1 MAYENY
7 SSVAWSSGTP
17 LTGDRLQQMSTNIQQ
32 VKEATDDKPQ
42 GIIKYNSISSSISA
56 FTDINATENLLIAL
70 RDDTGSGGNDYRI
83 SSGANRFIRLTL
95 TFPGISIRARGAEN
109 TRYVLSIK
117 QGTDTSNI
125 VSTLATYY
133 FSPPV
138 YSFIDVSSDAAATD
152 QTVRANG
159 AVSGTYIGAGQYS
172 VIVDSTSSGLSTESY
187 FVSVKREVNST
198 NTMTN
203 APAYTVMTG
212 SGAPL
217 EFYAEDVG
225 GT

>member
-42 GIIKYNSISSSISA
+42 GVLKYKKVTSTFSP
-56 FTDINATENLLIAL
+56 FTDIDATENLIVAL
-70 RDDTGSGGNDYRI
+70 KDETGTGGNDL
-83 SSGANRFIRLTL
+83 SVSADGNRFMRLVL
-95 TFPGISIRARGAEN
+95 TFPGISIQARGAEN

-117 QGTDTSNI
+117 QGTDTGNI
-125 VSTLATYY
+125 VDTLATYY

-138 YSFIDVSSDAAATD
+138 YSFIDVSANAAETA
-152 QTVRANG
+152 QTVRSNG
-159 AVSGTYIGAGQYS
+159 AAQGTYIGAGQYS
-172 VIVDSTSSGLSTESY
+172 VIVDTTSAGLSSESY
-187 FVSVKREVNST
+187 FVSVKREVNS
-198 NTMTN
+198 NMTN
-203 APAYTVMTG
+203 APSYTILSST
-212 SGAPL
+212 SAPV
-217 EFYAEDVG
+217 EFYAEDAG

>member
-17 LTGDRLQQMSTNIQQ
+17 LTGDRLQQMTTNIQQ

-42 GIIKYNSISSSISA
+42 GVLKYKKISSTFSP
-56 FTDINATENLLIAL
+56 FTDIDGTENLIIAL
-70 RDDTGSGGNDYRI
+70 KDETGSGGNDL
-83 SSGANRFIRLTL
+83 SVSADGNRFMKLVL
-95 TFPGISIRARGAEN
+95 TFPGISIQARGAEN

-117 QGTDTSNI
+117 QGTDTGNI

-138 YSFIDVSSDAAATD
+138 YSFIDVSSNANNTS

-159 AVSGTYIGAGQYS
+159 ASQGTYVGAGQYS
-172 VIVDSTSSGLSTESY
+172 VIVDTTSAGLSSESY
-187 FVSVKREVNST
+187 FVSVKREVNSD
-198 NTMTN
+198 MTN
-203 APAYTVMTG
+203 APAYRIL
-212 SGAPL
+212 SGTSAPV
-217 EFYAEDVG
+217 EFYAEDAG

>member
-17 LTGDRLQQMSTNIQQ
+17 LTGDRLQQMTTNIQQ

-42 GIIKYNSISSSISA
+42 GVLKYKKISSTFSP
-56 FTDINATENLLIAL
+56 FTDIDGTENLIIAL
-70 RDDTGSGGNDYRI
+70 KDETGSGGNDL
-83 SSGANRFIRLTL
+83 SVSADGNRFMKLVL
-95 TFPGISIRARGAEN
+95 TFPGISIQARGAEN

-117 QGTDTSNI
+117 QGTDTGNI

-138 YSFIDVSSDAAATD
+138 YSFIDVSSDANNTS

-159 AVSGTYIGAGQYS
+159 ASQGTYVGAGQYS
-172 VIVDSTSSGLSTESY
+172 VIVDTTSAGLSSESY
-187 FVSVKREVNST
+187 FVSVKREVNSD
-198 NTMTN
+198 MTN
-203 APAYTVMTG
+203 APAYRIL
-212 SGAPL
+212 SGTSAPV
-217 EFYAEDVG
+217 EFYAEDAG